1 MRSDFLLLVLIACDL
16 SGCWVLF
23 GEDDAIGFPKL
34 KFWLLSSRS
43 DVEDF
48 DDTVFVNTEKV
59 LLSAESMRSYRMVEW
74 FGALHTLQNHETDE
88 FARWEY
94 SWELIPVHAA

>member
-1 MRSDFLLLVLIACDL
+1 MIL

-34 KFWLLSSRS
+34 KLWLLSSRS

-48 DDTVFVNTEKV
+48 DDIVFVNTEKV
-59 LLSAESMRSYRMVEW
+59 LLSAVSMRSYRMVEW

-94 SWELIPVHAA
+94 SWELIPVHAS